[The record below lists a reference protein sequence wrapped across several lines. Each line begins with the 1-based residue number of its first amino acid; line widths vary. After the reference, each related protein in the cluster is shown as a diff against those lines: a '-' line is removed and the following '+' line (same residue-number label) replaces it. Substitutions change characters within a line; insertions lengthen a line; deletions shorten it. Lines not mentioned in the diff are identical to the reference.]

1 MKDESK
7 KEYEIS
13 YLLAD
18 PAVEA
23 EVLAVL
29 KQNGAS
35 INYQKPV
42 SSIALAYE
50 IEHHNSAYFGFCQM
64 SADTQAIKPID
75 DTLRLKKGVLRFL
88 VITPPVKIPVA
99 GESLMGKPTQAGK
112 PERKAPAPTSMSNE
126 ALSEKLEE
134 ILK

>member
-1 MKDESK
+1 MNDESK

-18 PAVEA
+18 PALEA
-23 EVLAVL
+23 EVLAIF

-35 INYQKPV
+35 INYQRPV

-50 IEHHNSAYFGFCQM
+50 IEKHTSAYFGFCHL
-64 SADTQAIKPID
+64 SLDTQSVKPID
-75 DTLRLKKGVLRFL
+75 ATLRLKKGVLRFL
-88 VITPPVKIPVA
+88 IITPPVKMPVP
-99 GESLMGKPTQAGK
+99 GEAFAGK
-112 PERKAPAPTSMSNE
+112 PEKKVSAPAAISNE

>member
-13 YLLAD
+13 YLLTD
-18 PAVEA
+18 PAIEA
-23 EVLAVL
+23 EVLDVL

-35 INYQKPV
+35 INYQKPI
-42 SSIALAYE
+42 SSITLAYK
-50 IEHHNSAYFGFCQM
+50 IGKHASAYFGFCQFT
-64 SADTQAIKPID
+64 AETPAIKLVD
-75 DTLRLKKGVLRFL
+75 DTLRLKKGVIRFL
-88 VITPPVKIPVA
+88 VITPPVKIPVP
-99 GESLMGKPTQAGK
+99 GESLLGK
-112 PERKAPAPTSMSNE
+112 PEKKVSAPAAMSNE

>member
-1 MKDESK
+1 MNDENK

-18 PAVEA
+18 PALEA
-23 EVLAVL
+23 EVVAVF

-35 INYQKPV
+35 IHYQKPV
-42 SSIALAYE
+42 SSITLAYA
-50 IEHHNSAYFGFCQM
+50 IEKHASAYFGFCYLFL
-64 SADTQAIKPID
+64 DTQAVKPID
-75 DTLRLKKGVLRFL
+75 ATLRLKKGVLRFL
-88 VITPPVKIPVA
+88 IITPPVKMVVP
-99 GESLMGKPTQAGK
+99 GESAVGK
-112 PERKAPAPTSMSNE
+112 PEKKVSAPAAMSNE